1 MQRAPVKLLLLLL
14 AALMVSTASAAR
26 HVLTQGAA
34 AVRLGIYR
42 HYKGQLYR
50 VHGVC
55 RHTETEEDLVY
66 YQSLY
71 GGHEFWARPVGMFF
85 ETVEFGDG
93 RGACPRFTFVEDASS
108 TP

>member
-1 MQRAPVKLLLLLL
+1 MQVAGVLSLLL
-14 AALMVSTASAAR
+14 ALLMASTASAAAR

-34 AVRLGIYR
+34 SIRLGIYR

-71 GGHEFWARPVGMFF
+71 GQHEFWARPLGMFF

-93 RGACPRFTFVEDASS
+93 REACPRFVFVQDAS
-108 TP
+108 